1 MKGECRTNN
10 GKHSFTLF
18 DTAEPHLIL
27 CKDNIFYPYI
37 CSYVSFFVVRNAW
50 RNACKTQSA
59 YCIQRG
65 NEYLCN
71 KDSKKSLHFF
81 LSKQKTKTVPSSPS
95 HRQIMHLHTLRTAI
109 KPTPADIP
117 HITVMPVPPSRTTE
131 KHFPHHKKALFTP
144 QESPYCDTEKALPQH
159 GRYRLATQKHT
170 FLWLSAPYP
179 NRAKPAYSR
188 PLCSYDE
195 NILLSRSC
203 RWINMHLRPRL
214 CIFIQK

>member
-1 MKGECRTNN
+1 MIIYT
-10 GKHSFTLF
+10 S
-18 DTAEPHLIL
+18 
-27 CKDNIFYPYI
+27 PYVFNQPKKPRGI
-37 CSYVSFFVVRNAW
+37 A
-50 RNACKTQSA
+50 
-59 YCIQRG
+59 G

-71 KDSKKSLHFF
+71 KESKKSLHFF

-95 HRQIMHLHTLRTAI
+95 HRQVMLLHTFRTAI
-109 KPTPADIP
+109 KPTPAVIP
-117 HITVMPVPPSRTTE
+117 HNIGSPRPSSRTTE
-131 KHFPHHKKALFTP
+131 KHVPHRKKAFPTP
-144 QESPYCDTEKALPQH
+144 QESPYRDTEKALPQPGKH
-159 GRYRLATQKHT
+159 CLATQKHT